1 MSAFEDITLNGNTV
15 LALGNFDGLHI
26 GHMSVLNNALKIAE
40 ERGLIPAV
48 LLFDEHPK
56 QVISGSRPPMIM
68 TDNERDSILKKMGFQ
83 IIKIS
88 FREFRDIEPL
98 QFILTVYC
106 RLNVRVICCGFNY
119 HYGKGG
125 SGNVETM
132 KEYCEKLG
140 VLVYA
145 QDEIDFEGETVS
157 STRIR
162 KAIESGSIASANAML
177 GRQFSYKLEVVDGDK
192 RGRMLGFPTIN
203 QFFPDEFVIPR
214 FGVYASKVRLGNL
227 WYPAVTNIGIRPTV
241 DTKKWRSETSILGFS
256 GDLYGQ
262 LIEVFLLEFIRD
274 ERKCSGLSELSKTI
288 KADADRAI
296 EIYNNEQSQGTS
308 E

>member
-241 DTKKWRSETSILGFS
+241 DTQKWRSETSILGFS